1 MEKTTGPKAVPT
13 PRKIYQLDAISPIDG
28 RYRRHVEKLAEIF
41 SERGLMRHRLMV
53 EGEYLISLHDKR
65 LVERVLSHSEKRFI
79 RSLYRIN
86 PEWAQIIKE
95 IEVRGFGDI
104 PATNHDVKAIEYFM
118 QVMFKGTSLEDTI
131 PMIHFGLTSEDT
143 NNLAYALM
151 LKKGINEV
159 IIPALNEIRGGL
171 ATLVTENKDLP
182 IPGRTHGQVAIPT
195 TFGKEFAVFYSRLSM
210 ELEGLNS
217 SKLLAKLNGAM
228 GNYSA
233 HQIAMPNVNWPAFA
247 NSFIIGLDFDS
258 GAVEKGIRLEMNPT
272 TTQIEPHD
280 TYARLFDTIRRANT
294 ILIGF
299 NQDLWRYIS
308 DDWIKQKPVAGEVG
322 SSTMPQKVNPI
333 HFEQSEGKLGEANA
347 LYEFFSRKLPISRLQ
362 RDLSD
367 STVER
372 DFGTALA
379 STLIGYNALT
389 TGLPESLSI
398 EKGT

>member
-151 LKKGINEV
+151 LKKG
-159 IIPALNEIRGGL
+159 
-171 ATLVTENKDLP
+171 
-182 IPGRTHGQVAIPT
+182 
-195 TFGKEFAVFYSRLSM
+195 
-210 ELEGLNS
+210 
-217 SKLLAKLNGAM
+217 
-228 GNYSA
+228 
-233 HQIAMPNVNWPAFA
+233 
-247 NSFIIGLDFDS
+247 
-258 GAVEKGIRLEMNPT
+258 
-272 TTQIEPHD
+272 
-280 TYARLFDTIRRANT
+280 
-294 ILIGF
+294 
-299 NQDLWRYIS
+299 
-308 DDWIKQKPVAGEVG
+308 
-322 SSTMPQKVNPI
+322 STR
-333 HFEQSEGKLGEANA
+333 S
-347 LYEFFSRKLPISRLQ
+347 LYLR
-362 RDLSD
+362 
-367 STVER
+367 
-372 DFGTALA
+372 
-379 STLIGYNALT
+379 
-389 TGLPESLSI
+389 
-398 EKGT
+398 